1 MKSVLISASAAVMLA
16 ACGGGGG
23 GSVPP
28 QDATGIINIAIT
40 DAAVDNVDVV
50 NVRFTGVT
58 LKPQSGDEMVFEFDT
73 PKDIDLLALQG
84 GNTAELL
91 SNEQVPVGPYNWL
104 RLAVLAEFDN
114 DFDSYAMMDDG
125 TQLEIRVPSGS
136 QSGLKLVSGF
146 TVTQDNSTNIVID
159 WDLRKALSD
168 PPGQPGLHLRP
179 ALRVTDMASFGT
191 LNGTVDLALLEDAT
205 CTNDLVEDT
214 GNAVYL
220 YAGEVMDPPDIS
232 GADTDP
238 VATATVSKG
247 LDEIYR
253 YEVSYLSVGEYTA
266 ALTCQASDDEVETEE
281 TIDFLVVTTGVMI
294 ANGETTELNFAAP
307 AP

>member
-1 MKSVLISASAAVMLA
+1 MKHALMAAGAALTLA
-16 ACGGGGG
+16 ACGGGG
-23 GSVPP
+23 SAPP
-28 QDATGIINIAIT
+28 QDATGTINIAMT
-40 DAAVDNVDVV
+40 DAAVDNVDAV

-58 LKPQSGDEMVFEFDT
+58 LKPQSGDEMDYIFDA
-73 PKDIDLLALQG
+73 PKDIDLLSLQG

-91 SNEQVPVGPYNWL
+91 SNTQVPVGAYNWI
-104 RLAVLAEFDN
+104 RLAVQAEFDN

-125 TQLEIRVPSGS
+125 TQVELRVPSGS

-146 TVTQDNSTNIVID
+146 TVTQDNATHIVID

-168 PPGQPGLHLRP
+168 PQGQPGMHLRP

-191 LNGTVDLALLEDAT
+191 LSGTVDLVLLEDAT
-205 CTNDLVEDT
+205 CTNDLVADS
-214 GNAVYL
+214 GNAVYV
-220 YAGEVMDPPDIS
+220 YNGEVTEPLDIR
-232 GADTDP
+232 GLDTDP

-247 LDEIYR
+247 TDEIYR

-266 ALTCQASDDEVETEE
+266 ALTCQASDDEVEIEE
-281 TIDFLVVTTGVMI
+281 PIEFLVITTGVDI
-294 ANGETTELNFAAP
+294 ANGETTIVNFAAP